1 MQHHAFIESLDHQ
14 NYLPAIQAGLK
25 FIGFEQLVSSNS
37 RIFIKPNL
45 TYPQFLPGVMTNPA
59 AIEAAIIAI
68 SAYTS
73 HIFIGDSDS
82 GGYNRFSMSRVYEET
97 GIVNLAKKYNVQLVN
112 LSQLPRKTIQFDYK
126 NKSFRLDLP
135 VLLLE
140 DVDMLVS
147 MPVPKVHANTKVS
160 LTFKNQWG
168 CIPENKDRLKLHPY
182 FRHVI
187 LEVNKA
193 IKSKVAIIDGLFG
206 LNQNGPMLGRP
217 VNLNWLM
224 VTSDLGT
231 GARLCCDLMGIPI
244 SSIAHLEY
252 ARELGWIPK
261 TGDIQINKEIT
272 LFRHEKFY
280 LRRKLTDFPGLLA
293 FNSVEIAYLAYFS
306 PIADFLHR
314 VLYLIRKPLYDYEK
328 YSARK

>member
-1 MQHHAFIESLDHQ
+1 MQHRAFIESLDHQ

-126 NKSFRLDLP
+126 NKSFGLDLP

-140 DVDMLVS
+140 DIDMLVS
-147 MPVPKVHANTKVS
+147 MPVPKVHANTKV
-160 LTFKNQWG
+160 
-168 CIPENKDRLKLHPY
+168 
-182 FRHVI
+182 
-187 LEVNKA
+187 
-193 IKSKVAIIDGLFG
+193 
-206 LNQNGPMLGRP
+206 
-217 VNLNWLM
+217 
-224 VTSDLGT
+224 
-231 GARLCCDLMGIPI
+231 
-244 SSIAHLEY
+244 
-252 ARELGWIPK
+252 
-261 TGDIQINKEIT
+261 
-272 LFRHEKFY
+272 KF
-280 LRRKLTDFPGLLA
+280 
-293 FNSVEIAYLAYFS
+293 
-306 PIADFLHR
+306 
-314 VLYLIRKPLYDYEK
+314 
-328 YSARK
+328 

>member
-1 MQHHAFIESLDHQ
+1 
-14 NYLPAIQAGLK
+14 
-25 FIGFEQLVSSNS
+25 
-37 RIFIKPNL
+37 
-45 TYPQFLPGVMTNPA
+45 MTNPA

-140 DVDMLVS
+140 DIDMLVS

-160 LTFKNQWG
+160 LTFNNQWG

-193 IKSKVAIIDGLFG
+193 IKSQG
-206 LNQNGPMLGRP
+206 
-217 VNLNWLM
+217 
-224 VTSDLGT
+224 S
-231 GARLCCDLMGIPI
+231 
-244 SSIAHLEY
+244 HY
-252 ARELGWIPK
+252 
-261 TGDIQINKEIT
+261 
-272 LFRHEKFY
+272 
-280 LRRKLTDFPGLLA
+280 
-293 FNSVEIAYLAYFS
+293 
-306 PIADFLHR
+306 
-314 VLYLIRKPLYDYEK
+314 
-328 YSARK
+328 